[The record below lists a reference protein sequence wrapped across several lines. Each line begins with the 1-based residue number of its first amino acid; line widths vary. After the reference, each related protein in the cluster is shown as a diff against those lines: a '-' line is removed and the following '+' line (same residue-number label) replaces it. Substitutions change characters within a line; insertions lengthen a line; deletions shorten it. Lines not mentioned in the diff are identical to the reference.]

1 MASSKTFLL
10 FIGVAFAVL
19 FLISYQVS
27 AHESVGTVETQESAT
42 ADVNSFQPEKGH
54 GYGYGRG
61 YGGYGRYGHGYG
73 GYGHG
78 HGHGHGGYGR
88 GYGGYGRGYGYGG
101 KHGYG
106 DGYGYGGYGKHGF
119 GGKPKAMGE
128 AEAEN

>member
-61 YGGYGRYGHGYG
+61 YGYG

-78 HGHGHGGYGR
+78 HG
-88 GYGGYGRGYGYGG
+88 G

-106 DGYGYGGYGKHGF
+106 YGYGRKGHGYGKYGYG
-119 GGKPKAMGE
+119 GGKPKAM
-128 AEAEN
+128 AEAEVGN